1 VLAAVADSVPALLLG
16 LVMMGAGNAAT
27 LQSRF
32 AATDLAGAGDRAR
45 ALGLVVW
52 ATTVGAVA
60 GPNLTRP
67 GAAVADAVGVPAL
80 AGPFLFSAAAGVL
93 AAVVLT
99 VALRP
104 DPLLTAKDVAAGDIQ
119 TADPADADPAVAPSD
134 LSPVP
139 GAAPTSRAIVTIL
152 TCPPALAA
160 LVAMVTG
167 HAVMIAV
174 MAMTPLHLHEHGAS
188 LTVIGLTISLHIAG
202 MFALS
207 PLVGW
212 FADRYGRR
220 PALLVGF
227 AVLVSATLTTATA
240 GASETL
246 VGIGLVALGIG
257 WSFTSIAAATQLSE
271 SVDDAQRRR
280 VQGTGDLV
288 MNLAGAGAGAVSG
301 LLVATIE
308 YRGLSLV
315 AAALVVPALVLV
327 VGRRPARTAADA
339 A

>member
-1 VLAAVADSVPALLLG
+1 
-16 LVMMGAGNAAT
+16 
-27 LQSRF
+27 
-32 AATDLAGAGDRAR
+32 
-45 ALGLVVW
+45 
-52 ATTVGAVA
+52 
-60 GPNLTRP
+60 
-67 GAAVADAVGVPAL
+67 
-80 AGPFLFSAAAGVL
+80 
-93 AAVVLT
+93 
-99 VALRP
+99 
-104 DPLLTAKDVAAGDIQ
+104 
-119 TADPADADPAVAPSD
+119 
-134 LSPVP
+134 
-139 GAAPTSRAIVTIL
+139 
-152 TCPPALAA
+152 
-160 LVAMVTG
+160 MVTG

-315 AAALVVPALVLV
+315 SAALVVPALVLV
-327 VGRRPARTAADA
+327 VGRRPARTAAGA